1 MAVTEPPP
9 LPRRFADT
17 PLMLVV
23 GSALW
28 AVVAVVLLVVYAAGG
43 RPLDIWFATSIAG
56 WLLGLVGYGIFR
68 FQRAGSTRGS
78 RGAQSGL
85 DG

>member
-1 MAVTEPPP
+1 
-9 LPRRFADT
+9 
-17 PLMLVV
+17 MLVV
-23 GSALW
+23 GSAVW
-28 AVVAVVLLVVYAAGG
+28 AVVTVVLLLAYAVGG
-43 RPLDIWFATSIAG
+43 RPLDVWFATSIAG
-56 WLLGLVGYGIFR
+56 WLLGSVGYGIFR